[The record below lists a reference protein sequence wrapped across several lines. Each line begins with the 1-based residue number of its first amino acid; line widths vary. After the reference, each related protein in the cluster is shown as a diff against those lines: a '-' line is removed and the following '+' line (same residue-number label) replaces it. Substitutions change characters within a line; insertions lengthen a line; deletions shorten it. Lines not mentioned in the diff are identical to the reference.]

1 MKKFNDFK
9 IKVSECLNYIEN
21 DKAAQIYERE
31 AHLQEV
37 IEFEKSIEERFQQ
50 EKQAR
55 KEMEARLLLHIE
67 DKLI

>member
-1 MKKFNDFK
+1 
-9 IKVSECLNYIEN
+9 
-21 DKAAQIYERE
+21 
-31 AHLQEV
+31 V

-67 DKLI
+67 DKFI